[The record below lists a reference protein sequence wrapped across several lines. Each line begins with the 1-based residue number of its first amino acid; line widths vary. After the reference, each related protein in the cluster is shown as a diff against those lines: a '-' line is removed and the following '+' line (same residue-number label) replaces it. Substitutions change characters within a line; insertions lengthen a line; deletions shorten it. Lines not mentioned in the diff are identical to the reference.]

1 MILDIYCK
9 KKNPNTVVVAN
20 LFLNFQ
26 IVSGNYQ
33 LGWFNLK
40 FRIKKEKR
48 KEKVTILSLSYPIIS
63 DN

>member
-26 IVSGNYQ
+26 IVFWKLSVGLVQFKIQNY
-33 LGWFNLK
+33 
-40 FRIKKEKR
+40 KR
-48 KEKVTILSLSYPIIS
+48 KEEVSILSLSFPMIS